1 MINVNKIKAR
11 MVELGYTQ
19 ERLANE
25 MGVDTS
31 TINRKINYSD
41 GSKLTV
47 LEAYK
52 LTEILSIEN
61 PTDYFFYKQACVNAS

>member
-11 MVELGYTQ
+11 MVEIGYTQ

-47 LEAYK
+47 LEAYR
-52 LTEILSIEN
+52 LAEILSIEN
-61 PTDYFFYKQACVNAS
+61 PTDYFFTSKLA

>member
-1 MINVNKIKAR
+1 MLNVNKLKAR

-19 ERLANE
+19 EKLASA
-25 MGVDTS
+25 MGLDTS

-47 LEAYK
+47 CEACKIADILE
-52 LTEILSIEN
+52 IDN
-61 PTDYFFYKQACVNAS
+61 PTEFFFTSKLA

>member
-19 ERLANE
+19 EKLAIE

-61 PTDYFFYKQACVNAS
+61 PTDYFFANKLA

>member
-1 MINVNKIKAR
+1 MNVNKIKGR

-19 ERLANE
+19 ELLAKKF
-25 MGVDTS
+25 GVDTS

-47 LEAYK
+47 ADAQK
-52 LTEILSIEN
+52 LIEILQIDN
-61 PTDYFFYKQACVNAS
+61 PMEYFFI

>member
-19 ERLANE
+19 EKLANE

-47 LEAYK
+47 LEAHR

-61 PTDYFFYKQACVNAS
+61 PTDYFFTNKLA

>member
-19 ERLANE
+19 EKLANE

-52 LTEILSIEN
+52 LTKILSIEN
-61 PTDYFFYKQACVNAS
+61 PTDYFFTNRLA

>member
-19 ERLANE
+19 EKLANE
-25 MGVDTS
+25 MGVDKS

-52 LTEILSIEN
+52 LVEILSIEN
-61 PTDYFFYKQACVNAS
+61 PTDYFFTSKLA

>member
-1 MINVNKIKAR
+1 MLNVNKLKAR

-19 ERLANE
+19 EKLANE
-25 MGVDTS
+25 MGLDTS

-47 LEAYK
+47 FEACK
-52 LTEILSIEN
+52 IADILAIDN
-61 PTDYFFYKQACVNAS
+61 PTEFFFTSKLA